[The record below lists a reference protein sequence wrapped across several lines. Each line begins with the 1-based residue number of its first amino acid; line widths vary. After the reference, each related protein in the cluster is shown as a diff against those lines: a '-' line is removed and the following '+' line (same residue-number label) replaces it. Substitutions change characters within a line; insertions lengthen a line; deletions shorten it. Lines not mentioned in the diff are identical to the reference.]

1 MLGFMET
8 EKEFIKIGRNTGAR
22 PAACG
27 ISPTGSFWD
36 YRYSP
41 DADGNQSGYMVY
53 GADGS
58 AGGRSCHFFG
68 LGFWLCILPSLL
80 IGLGTWDKKNR
91 KYKYLLR
98 GNMRYMPFKER
109 PWKRGEKW
117 QLYGIGSLMT
127 AFSVFIILHLL
138 H

>member
-1 MLGFMET
+1 
-8 EKEFIKIGRNTGAR
+8 
-22 PAACG
+22 
-27 ISPTGSFWD
+27 
-36 YRYSP
+36 
-41 DADGNQSGYMVY
+41 MVY